1 MKKMFA
7 VAVTSFAAAG
17 VLLFGHMDAQAANTA
32 QQGTVVGVSNYKG
45 VNESRTGVTT
55 ARPLPLNGDSTA
67 AKPKAKAKPKATTAA
82 KPSAQK
88 KEVQIAS
95 STKVDT
101 FLGFEISRTTGKTTT
116 SVEQPSPTTASVAKA
131 KKDANAAKNML
142 KPAPQANAPHV
153 VAPKAPSP
161 TAAKDAKVVADA
173 LGIAKQQ
180 AGKGGPERKI
190 NMQVRAYPAGHAPTL
205 KK

>member
-82 KPSAQK
+82 KPRTSQ
-88 KEVQIAS
+88 EVQIAS
-95 STKVDT
+95 STNVKS

-131 KKDANAAKNML
+131 KKDADAAKNIL